1 MIGAP
6 IALGGIWLG
15 DAALA
20 AMTGGMAAI
29 ASWEFFR
36 IAKASGG
43 APLSVVGV
51 VCSAVVPIIVHA
63 EYLGV
68 THLSFVAL
76 ILGVL
81 AIIGLC
87 LWLRGTDGQPL
98 LAASTTVL
106 GIMYTG
112 GTLGFAYALRYFGYA
127 VGNVAGAL
135 VLMLPVLLTWASDI
149 GAYAA
154 GRTIRGPKLM
164 PSVSPGKT
172 IAGSIG
178 GIVLT
183 VATCALFVHYL
194 LRPQAQ
200 LTFSP
205 WGLATFAVGISVAA
219 QVGDLVESMFKRE
232 AGVKDSG
239 TIFPGHGGM
248 LDRLDSLFFVLPVA
262 YVLYGWLLIAAPA

>member
-6 IALGGIWLG
+6 IALGIIWLG

-20 AMTGGMAAI
+20 ALAGGMAAI

-43 APLSVVGV
+43 APLSAVGV
-51 VCSAVVPIIVHA
+51 VGSAVVPLMVHA

-68 THLSFVAL
+68 AHFSFVAMVL
-76 ILGVL
+76 SVL
-81 AIIGLC
+81 AIVALC
-87 LWLRGTDGQPL
+87 LWLRGTDGRPL
-98 LAASTTVL
+98 LAASTTVM
-106 GIMYTG
+106 GIIYTG

-127 VGNVAGAL
+127 VGNAAGAL

-149 GAYAA
+149 GGYVA
-154 GRTIRGPKLM
+154 GRTIGGRKLM

-183 VATCALFVHYL
+183 VVTCALFVHYL

-219 QVGDLVESMFKRE
+219 QIGDLVESMFKRE

-248 LDRLDSLFFVLPVA
+248 LDRLDSLLFVLPVA
-262 YVLYGWLLIAAPA
+262 YVLYGWLLIPAPA